1 MAYQRTNFDFTY
13 RSGVSPNYYYFT
25 ISLDQSGLISVK
37 NIESPQ
43 GRIVDSQTSVP
54 QSVTDDIQS
63 AIQQVENFVA
73 QTSAVNGQLTFT
85 AETTKTVTF
94 VTPFA
99 GTSYRVVFSVQD
111 FVPVRVTNKLTT
123 GFTVSVGVTYTG
135 VVGYDV
141 FA

>member
-25 ISLDQSGLISVK
+25 ISLDQSGLVSVK
-37 NIESPQ
+37 NIQSPQ
-43 GRIVDSQTSVP
+43 GRILDSNTPIP
-54 QSVTDDIQS
+54 QSVADDIQS

-73 QTSAVNGQLTFT
+73 QTSAVNGQLTF
-85 AETTKTVTF
+85 AGETSKTVTF
-94 VTPFA
+94 VTPFV

-111 FVPVRVTNKLTT
+111 FVPVRVISKLTT

-135 VVGYDV
+135 TIGYDV